1 MPEIYKIT
9 NLINQKMYIGY
20 TINTAQHRFQQHWR
34 DRNAKDGSLLHKA
47 LKKFGKNNF
56 SVETVEYI
64 SENEW
69 AEKEQY
75 YIQFYNSLAPNGYN
89 ILPGGNK
96 PPLRDREKNPKAKLT
111 NKKIL
116 ELYLDLENYDLDMGQ
131 IAVKYNISQSQVE
144 KINSG
149 AFWRQE
155 ERDYPIRKLKRD
167 QYIISCIIEDLKF
180 GKTQDYIEEKYQIKS
195 RTRLYNINMGKVGRK
210 LFPQNSYPIQPGIV
224 NRIPSYLSKPVETI
238 PVIGE

>member
-9 NLINQKMYIGY
+9 NLINQKIYIGY
-20 TINTAQHRFQQHWR
+20 TKHTAQYRFQQHWQG
-34 DRNAKDGSLLHKA
+34 RNEKDGSLLHKA

-56 SVETVEYI
+56 SVETVERI
-64 SENEW
+64 SEDEW

-75 YIQFYNSLAPNGYN
+75 YIEFYNSLVPNGYN
-89 ILPGGNK
+89 IIPGGNK
-96 PPLRDREKNPKAKLT
+96 PPLKDREKNPKAKLT
-111 NKKIL
+111 NEKIL
-116 ELYLDLENYDLDMGQ
+116 ELYSDLESYDLDIGQ
-131 IAVKYNISQSQVE
+131 IAVKYGISQSQAE
-144 KINSG
+144 RINSG

-210 LFPQNSYPIQPGIV
+210 LFPQDFYPIQPGII
-224 NRIPSYLSKPVETI
+224 NRIPLYLSKPVETI
-238 PVIGE
+238 PAIGE

>member
-9 NLINQKMYIGY
+9 NLINQKIYIGY
-20 TINTAQHRFQQHWR
+20 TKHTAQYRFQQHWQG
-34 DRNAKDGSLLHKA
+34 RNEKDGSLLHKA

-56 SVETVEYI
+56 SVETVERI
-64 SENEW
+64 SEDEW

-75 YIQFYNSLAPNGYN
+75 YIEFYNSLVPNGYN
-89 ILPGGNK
+89 IIPGGNK
-96 PPLRDREKNPKAKLT
+96 PPLKDREKNPKAKLT
-111 NKKIL
+111 NEKIL
-116 ELYLDLENYDLDMGQ
+116 ELYSDLESYDLDMGQ
-131 IAVKYNISQSQVE
+131 IAVKYGILQSQVE

-210 LFPQNSYPIQPGIV
+210 LFPQDFYPIQPGII
-224 NRIPSYLSKPVETI
+224 NRIPLYLSKPVETI
-238 PVIGE
+238 PAIGE